1 MKSYMGDAM
10 SIQLCTFVYLA
21 GTTKERAETIRRSF
35 YRYLENYAWATP
47 LTWVMD
53 MKTCKEILPKLQEL
67 ANKFA
72 KETEGKEL
80 FQYYIISVTLD
91 TLRILLQNAKPP
103 EKKEIAERLKKVLE
117 SKELVEIL
125 S

>member
-1 MKSYMGDAM
+1 MGDAM

-47 LTWVMD
+47 LAWVMD

-103 EKKEIAERLKKVLE
+103 EKEEIAERLKKILE
-117 SKELVEIL
+117 SKELIEIL
-125 S
+125 A

>member
-1 MKSYMGDAM
+1 MGGTM

-21 GTTKERAETIRRSF
+21 GVTKERAETIRRSF

-47 LTWVMD
+47 LAWVMD
-53 MKTCKEILPKLQEL
+53 MKTCREILPKLQEL

-80 FQYYIISVTLD
+80 FQYYIISVSLD
-91 TLRILLQNAKPP
+91 TLRILLQNARPP
-103 EKKEIAERLKKVLE
+103 EKEEVAERLKKVLE
-117 SKELVEIL
+117 SKELIEL
-125 S
+125 LA